1 MPRTEGEGSNT
12 TFEGFKMSCPRVRLY
27 FALVV
32 SIVAGLACG
41 DYGSSTS
48 PPPSPRKL
56 LPPPMLVRAPFS
68 LVPKGHLA
76 EAVRWGPAH
85 ESVELSV
92 SAVVGPEGGTL
103 SIPAADFSMTI
114 PPGALIEPTTI
125 RVVARAGTYVVYDM
139 YPHGLQ
145 FRQPVTAAQGLSTI
159 RIYETRSGNS
169 VRAAYL
175 PDGKHLISGD
185 GFASATELQA
195 ATTYFYGAEPVA
207 ETQEWILNHFSRY
220 ILVSGVWL
228 EVEDDYV
235 GDGGGVTGIESIG
248 GGTFQAD
255 SLQSSGGIFPID
267 SVQSR

>member
-1 MPRTEGEGSNT
+1 MPRTECEARNT
-12 TFEGFKMSCPRVRLY
+12 IFEVLTMFFPRVRLS

-48 PPPSPRKL
+48 PSPIPRKL
-56 LPPPMLVRAPFS
+56 LPPTMVVRSPFS
-68 LVPKGHLA
+68 LVPKGLIA

-85 ESVELSV
+85 ESIELSV

-145 FRQPVTAAQGLSTI
+145 FRQAVTAAQGLSTI
-159 RIYETRSGNS
+159 AGYGTPSGNS
-169 VRAAYL
+169 FRTAYL
-175 PDGKHLISGD
+175 PGNELISAD

-195 ATTYFYGAEPVA
+195 ATTYFYGAEPIA

-228 EVEDDYV
+228 EVPDDAPV
-235 GDGGGVTGIESIG
+235 DNGHGIG
-248 GGTFQAD
+248 GGFYPTD
-255 SLQSSGGIFPID
+255 PVG
-267 SVQSR
+267 VR